1 MGKKGMTMRIK
12 TPLLLGTALLA
23 AAISGADEGAK
34 PSFHGAAWTQFGRIE
49 NSYALPNSPN
59 DYDENWLG
67 NYGGLVASSIQ
78 FNEHWSGGLG
88 FGSILVHLA
97 RGSKAE
103 ADIWYPF
110 WVGFLTEARFT
121 YSAADF
127 AENGGFRL
135 NLGTFGYNYNP
146 DSKNLGV
153 YLLKGYVYPGTI
165 VSGYAD
171 LFAVPAART
180 GALATYKVGGFTN
193 DLLVNVETDEKPLY
207 DISVGDVATI
217 KAGAGFEFGAGVNFY
232 RLLANDK
239 KATSPGKDCQS
250 SFLGPYAGSGPNV
263 KGQDNACFIVEK
275 DSAGNPLDTITGSLS
290 GTKVMARF
298 RMDPKAWFGGAGS
311 MGADELVLYGEAAL
325 IGVKDYPILYD
336 DKLRRIPVMVGFNWP
351 TWGLLNLSTEVEYYA
366 SKNSS
371 DNLPPQN
378 GSWLP
383 GIVGPPGNKRDDWKW
398 SVNASKVVLGNIFL
412 GLQVAN
418 DHLRLGGTHNTA
430 TGQEAMRTPQD
441 WYWAFKTAYFF

>member
-1 MGKKGMTMRIK
+1 MRLK
-12 TPLLLGTALLA
+12 NPLFLGLTLLSA
-23 AAISGADEGAK
+23 AVGAQDGVK
-34 PSFHGAAWTQFGRIE
+34 PAFHGAAWMQFGRIE
-49 NSYALPNSPN
+49 NSFATPNSAN
-59 DYDENWLG
+59 NYDENWLG
-67 NYGGLVASSIQ
+67 NYGGLVASSVKIDE
-78 FNEHWSGGLG
+78 NWEGALG

-97 RGSKAE
+97 RGSVAE

-121 YSAADF
+121 YTSSGF
-127 AENGGFRL
+127 AEEGGLKL
-135 NLGTFGYNYNP
+135 NMGTFGYNYNP

-153 YLLKGYVYPGTI
+153 YLLKGYVYPGTL

-171 LFAVPAART
+171 FFGVPASRT
-180 GALATYKVGGFTN
+180 GVMATYKVGGFTN
-193 DLLVNVETDEKPLY
+193 DLITSIETDEKPLY
-207 DISVGDVATI
+207 DVSVADVATLRL
-217 KAGAGFEFGAGVNFY
+217 GESFEIGAGVNFY
-232 RLLANDK
+232 RLLAADK
-239 KATSPGKDCQS
+239 RATSPGKDCES
-250 SFLGPYAGSGPNV
+250 AFLGPYAGAGPGV

-275 DSAGNPLDTITGSLS
+275 DSAGNPIDTITGSLA
-290 GTKVMARF
+290 GTKVMTRF
-298 RMDPKAWFGGAGS
+298 RLDPKAWFGGSES
-311 MGADELVLYGEAAL
+311 MGKDELVLYGEAAV
-325 IGVKDYPILYD
+325 IGLQNRAILYD
-336 DKLRRIPVMVGFNWP
+336 DILRRIPVMVGFNFP
-351 TWGLLNLSTEVEYYA
+351 TFGLLNLSAEVEYYA

-383 GIVGPPGNKRDDWKW
+383 GIVGQPGTARDDWKW
-398 SVNASKVVLGNIFL
+398 SVNASRVVLGNIFM

>member
-1 MGKKGMTMRIK
+1 MRLI
-12 TPLLLGTALLA
+12 TPLVLGSLALTVLSGTAA
-23 AAISGADEGAK
+23 GQSK
-34 PSFHGAAWTQFGRIE
+34 PSFHGAGWMQFGRIE
-49 NSYALPNSPN
+49 NSYTPSGGG
-59 DYDENWLG
+59 YDENWLG
-67 NYGGLVASSIQ
+67 NYGGLVGSSLKIDD
-78 FNEHWSGGLG
+78 NWEGGLG

-97 RGSKAE
+97 RGGVDA

-121 YSAADF
+121 YTADDY
-127 AENGGFRL
+127 AEEGGAQL
-135 NLGTFGYNYNP
+135 TLGTFGYNYNP

-153 YLLKGYVYPGTI
+153 YLLKGYVYPGAI

-171 LFAVPAART
+171 LFGVPASRT
-180 GALATYKVGGFTN
+180 GGMLRYKVGGFHN
-193 DLLVNVETDEKPLY
+193 DFIMNVETDEKPLY
-207 DISVGDVATI
+207 DISFADVITWKLHPSFEI
-217 KAGAGFEFGAGVNFY
+217 GAGANYY
-232 RLLANDK
+232 RAIAAEK
-239 KATSPGKDCQS
+239 KATSPGKDCVPG
-250 SFLGPYAGSGPNV
+250 FLGPYAGSGPGV
-263 KGQDNACFIVEK
+263 KGQDNPCFIVEK
-275 DSAGNPLDTITGSLS
+275 DSAGNPIDTITGSLS
-290 GTKVMARF
+290 GIKLMGRVRI
-298 RMDPKAWFGGAGS
+298 DPKPWFGGSES
-311 MGADELVLYGEAAL
+311 MGPDELVLYAEAAV

-336 DKLRRIPVMVGFNWP
+336 NILRRIPVMVG
-351 TWGLLNLSTEVEYYA
+351 LNLPTFKLFNLSVEGEYYA

-383 GIVGPPGNKRDDWKW
+383 AIVSGSPNPARDDWKW

-430 TGQEAMRTPQD
+430 SGVETMRTPQD